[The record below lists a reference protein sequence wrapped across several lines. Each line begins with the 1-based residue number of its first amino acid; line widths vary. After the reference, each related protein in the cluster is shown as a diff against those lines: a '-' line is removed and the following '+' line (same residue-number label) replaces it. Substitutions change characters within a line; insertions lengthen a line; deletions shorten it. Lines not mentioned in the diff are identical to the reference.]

1 MAVHVIDD
9 ADVRIVSAQSC
20 ATVSGKS
27 KLTYHLGL
35 HGSEPVIRIHCNTGP
50 GFFNDEWIPVS
61 KVIDALP
68 KGEPFT
74 SYVLRSVFKGRSMN
88 SRAFLMAALS
98 SEGVVRRPME
108 HPRCWERADIEAF
121 LARVQSGEPN
131 SPQNKPKPKPTQ
143 ARPVA
148 SGQKEGATK
157 PGPRQAVKAPVKS
170 VPKPQK

>member
-1 MAVHVIDD
+1 MAAHVIDD
-9 ADVRIVSAQSC
+9 ADVRIMSAQSC

-27 KLTYHLGL
+27 KLTYHLGM
-35 HGSEPVIRIHCNTGP
+35 HGTEPVIRIHGNTGP

-98 SEGVVRRPME
+98 SEGVVRRSME
-108 HPRCWERADIEAF
+108 HPRCWERADIDAF
-121 LARVQSGEPN
+121 LARLKSGESN
-131 SPQNKPKPKPTQ
+131 ATQIKPKPTQ

-148 SGQKEGATK
+148 SGPKDVAAK
-157 PGPRQAVKAPVKS
+157 LGPRQAAKAPVKS
-170 VPKPQK
+170 VPKPKK

>member
-27 KLTYHLGL
+27 KLTYHLGM
-35 HGSEPVIRIHCNTGP
+35 HGTDPVIRIHGNTGP
-50 GFFNDEWIPVS
+50 GFFNDEWISVA

-98 SEGVVRRPME
+98 SEGVVRRSME

-121 LARVQSGEPN
+121 LARVRSGEPN
-131 SPQNKPKPKPTQ
+131 STQNKPKPKPSQ

-148 SGQKEGATK
+148 AGRMDVAAK
-157 PGPRQAVKAPVKS
+157 PDPRQAAKAQVKS
-170 VPKPQK
+170 VPKPRK

>member
-35 HGSEPVIRIHCNTGP
+35 HGTEPVIRIHGNTGP

-74 SYVLRSVFKGRSMN
+74 SYVLRSVFKGRSIN

-98 SEGVVRRPME
+98 SEGVVRRSME
-108 HPRCWERADIEAF
+108 HPRCWERADIDAF

-131 SPQNKPKPKPTQ
+131 STQNKPKPKPNQ

-148 SGQKEGATK
+148 SGQKEVAAK
-157 PGPRQAVKAPVKS
+157 PGPRQAAKAQVKS
-170 VPKPQK
+170 VPKPRK

>member
-1 MAVHVIDD
+1 MASAVIADF
-9 ADVRIVSAQSC
+9 DVRIVSAQSC

-35 HGSEPVIRIHCNTGP
+35 RGTEPVIRIHGNTGP
-50 GFFNDEWIPVS
+50 GFFNDEWISVA
-61 KVIDALP
+61 KVIDVLP

-131 SPQNKPKPKPTQ
+131 STQSNPKPKPTQ

-148 SGQKEGATK
+148 SGQKEGAAK
-157 PGPRQAVKAPVKS
+157 PGPKPTAKAQVKF
-170 VPKPQK
+170 VPKLKK